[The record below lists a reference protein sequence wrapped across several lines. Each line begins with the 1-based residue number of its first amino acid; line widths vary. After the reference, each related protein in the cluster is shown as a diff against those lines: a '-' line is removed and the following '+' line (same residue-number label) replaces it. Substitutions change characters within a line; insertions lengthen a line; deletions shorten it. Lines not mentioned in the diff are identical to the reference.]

1 MDRFIIILPE
11 SQNHIKHDVLKQKGI
26 KDNNEQEVERR
37 GEVWTDEFVCSMCN
51 SITFNSFEPN
61 HSLKLKQPSELY

>member
-26 KDNNEQEVERR
+26 QDNNKQEVERR
-37 GEVWTDEFVCSMCN
+37 GEERCGWMDLFVPCV
-51 SITFNSFEPN
+51 I
-61 HSLKLKQPSELY
+61 Q